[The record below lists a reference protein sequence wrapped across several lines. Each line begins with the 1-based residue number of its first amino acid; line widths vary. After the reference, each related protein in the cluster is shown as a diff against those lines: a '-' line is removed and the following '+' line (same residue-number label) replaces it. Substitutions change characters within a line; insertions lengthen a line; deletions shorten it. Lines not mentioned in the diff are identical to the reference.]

1 MAKLSAF
8 QFSNPILENISFKLN
23 DNQDL
28 DTGKLSLNFGST
40 KFEDD
45 GENNMSAKA
54 RLIISNEN
62 EDIDLPKEQLPYEFS
77 VTYTAIFHWNK
88 NEINDEQAEK
98 MLYVNGQAL
107 LISYFRP
114 IINMIVRSSG
124 APNFNLPFIDFT
136 DDKYFK
142 DIKSNE

>member
-23 DNQDL
+23 DNQEL

-40 KFEDD
+40 KFEND
-45 GENNMSAKA
+45 GENSKSAKA

-62 EDIDLPKEQLPYEFS
+62 EELDNPQEQLPYEFS
-77 VTYTAIFHWNK
+77 VTYTAVFHWNK
-88 NEINDEQAEK
+88 DEINDEQAKK

-114 IINMIVRSSG
+114 IINTIVRASG

-142 DIKSNE
+142 NIKND

>member
-23 DNQDL
+23 ENQEL

-40 KFEDD
+40 KFEND
-45 GENNMSAKA
+45 GENSKSAKA

-62 EDIDLPKEQLPYEFS
+62 EELDNPQEQLPYEFS
-77 VTYTAIFHWNK
+77 VTYTAVFHWNK
-88 NEINDEQAEK
+88 DEINDEQAKK

-114 IINMIVRSSG
+114 IINTIVRASG

-142 DIKSNE
+142 DIKND